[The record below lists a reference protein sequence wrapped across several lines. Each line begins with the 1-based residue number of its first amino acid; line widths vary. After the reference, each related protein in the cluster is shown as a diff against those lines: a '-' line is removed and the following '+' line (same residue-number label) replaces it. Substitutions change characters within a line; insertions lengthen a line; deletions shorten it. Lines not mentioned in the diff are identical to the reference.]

1 MAYDEHFAELFRADL
16 ARDSGITEKAMFG
29 GLCFM
34 MNGNMLC
41 GVDAEG
47 GMARIGKE
55 NEAEALEYEGV
66 DPLSF
71 TGRRMGG
78 MVELDET
85 AMEDREIRLEVLA
98 LAKQFVGALPPKRKT
113 KKPSTSKNRKNTKG
127 KKK

>member
-1 MAYDEHFAELFRADL
+1 MAYDEHFAELFRVDL
-16 ARDSGITEKAMFG
+16 ARDSGITEQAMFG

-47 GMARIGKE
+47 GMARVGKE
-55 NEAEALEYEGV
+55 SEAEALAYEGV
-66 DPLSF
+66 EPLSF

-78 MVELDET
+78 MIELDET
-85 AMEDREIRLEVLA
+85 AMEDNETRLEILA

-113 KKPSTSKNRKNTKG
+113 KKASTNKKGRKK
-127 KKK
+127 